1 MEKGKET
8 FSFTHEFKYAY
19 IKSAELIDGSF
30 DRHGRHVE
38 WKYFRIEILEDKTA
52 NRVILIDNDVE
63 DPNKYLKYTTGSFIV
78 KVEFTPGRNNQLM
91 SKIRV
96 LSFIPRK
103 H

>member
-1 MEKGKET
+1 MENRES
-8 FSFTHEFKYAY
+8 FSFTHEFKYAH

-30 DRHGRHVE
+30 EKKGRKVE

-52 NRVILIDNDVE
+52 NRVVLIDNDVE

-78 KVEFTPGRNNQLM
+78 KVDFTAGHNNQLV

-96 LSFIPRK
+96 LNFIPRK